1 LRLIF
6 IIATIFCL
14 FNYKL
19 FLALF
24 EVSHGFYEPFY
35 EVLVYFIIFLFLSA
49 MFSFNR
55 VLNAIF
61 INFLLFVSIIAIYF
75 ITTMGIEV
83 DGNMLKNALYTN
95 SSEALELVD
104 IYFYIYIVMA
114 FIGLY
119 LLNKKLIFV
128 QKNLSLKRYLS
139 FILII
144 LLSAFGMFKLNRV
157 ALDEFIKHD
166 TPKVVP
172 AYIFPAIS
180 DYMIT
185 LERETEIKKKNISSE
200 FELTQDLN
208 NTIVVFVIGE
218 SARGDRF
225 ELNGY
230 SKATNTNLLNQ
241 NSVVSIKNVTS
252 CDTSTLNSIPCMMM
266 RVKKSEYKQDI
277 KESSFVEI
285 YKDLGYE
292 TYWYSRN
299 SDQKRI
305 DNFCQEAK
313 VCSYLY
319 DLEYD
324 HELMPSVET
333 IVKQNKKAL
342 IVLHTMGS
350 HINYNARVPQQHQ
363 KFKPLCESSVSNC
376 TKEELDNSYDN
387 SIYYTD
393 IFLSELIESLKNKN
407 AVVIY
412 TSDHGESLGEDSY
425 GIMKRYGHSTPYDI
439 APKEQIDV
447 PLILWFSDKY
457 LDKHKNL
464 NLEKIRNL
472 ESISHDN
479 IFYTLLGCGDISSQV
494 DKNINKLNICEEE

>member
-1 LRLIF
+1 MRLIF
-6 IIATIFCL
+6 IIATIFWL

-19 FLALF
+19 FLSLF
-24 EVSHGFYEPFY
+24 EVSNGFYEPFY
-35 EVLVYFIIFLFLSA
+35 EVLVYFIIFLFFSA

-61 INFLLFVSIIAIYF
+61 INFLFFVSIIAIYF
-75 ITTMGIEV
+75 ISTMGIEI
-83 DGNMLKNALYTN
+83 DGNMLQNALYTN

-104 IYFYIYIVMA
+104 MYFYIYIIMA
-114 FIGLY
+114 FTGLY

-128 QKNLSLKRYLS
+128 QKNLSLKRYIS

-166 TPKVVP
+166 TPKIVP

-180 DYMIT
+180 DYIID
-185 LERETEIKKKNISSE
+185 LDRGVEIKKKNISSE
-200 FELTQDLN
+200 FELKQDLN

-230 SKATNTNLLNQ
+230 YRATNTNLLNQ
-241 NSVVSIKNVTS
+241 NGVVSIKNVTS
-252 CDTSTLNSIPCMMM
+252 CDTSTLNAIPCLMM
-266 RVKKSEYKQDI
+266 RVTQSQYNQEI
-277 KESSFVEI
+277 KESSFVEV

-305 DNFCQEAK
+305 DNFCQEAE

-319 DLEYD
+319 DLKYD
-324 HELMPSVET
+324 HELIPNVES
-333 IVKQNKKAL
+333 IIKEEKKAL

-350 HINYNARVPQQHQ
+350 HINYNARVPEKHQ

-376 TKEELDNSYDN
+376 TKENLDNSYDN
-387 SIYYTD
+387 SIYYTNL
-393 IFLSELIESLKNKN
+393 FLSKLIDSLKEKN
-407 AVVIY
+407 AVIIY
-412 TSDHGESLGEDSY
+412 TSDHGESLGEDSL
-425 GIMKRYGHSTPYDI
+425 GIMKRYGHSTPYNI

-457 LDKHKNL
+457 LQEHKNI
-464 NLEKIRNL
+464 NLEKIKNL
-472 ESISHDN
+472 KEISHDN